1 MSPTG
6 KRIAFKLELSRMLD
20 LLADQIYQS
29 PLALLREN
37 TQNAFD
43 AIRMRQGIP
52 NQDFV
57 PVIQVTIDDAQV
69 TVSDNGIGMTAKE
82 IETHFWYAGSSG
94 KNTDEAKA
102 AGVVG
107 TFGIGAMANFGVADE
122 LFVETESA
130 VIGER
135 TFSSVR
141 KSELSTETESI
152 LLIPKQP
159 RGEPGTTVRALL
171 SAERTMSRTRCSGV
185 SSRVCR
191 VRGHTGLVQRRKAE
205 RCQPQVR
212 PSI

>member
-1 MSPTG
+1 
-6 KRIAFKLELSRMLD
+6 
-20 LLADQIYQS
+20 
-29 PLALLREN
+29 
-37 TQNAFD
+37 
-43 AIRMRQGIP
+43 MRQGIP

-171 SAERTMSRTRCSGV
+171 SAERTMSVHDARVFLRGFVEFVDIPVWFNGEKLSGASHRSALPSERHFWSKRLPNTSV
-185 SSRVCR
+185 AGIISGDLEIL
-191 VRGHTGLVQRRKAE
+191 GHGHRRASY
-205 RCQPQVR
+205 RA
-212 PSI
+212 